1 MQEKINNQELLT
13 KNVSAEDIATINNRI
28 QSTINFKV
36 VDSWFEKSNAFK
48 LQKDLTFRKE
58 MILFLCYLFNEY
70 SFGSLDV
77 QFQQDKKFEAHLFEC
92 FTRINPDVCVP
103 EKSFYTGLR
112 IIKKLPVRQREVFF
126 GAIVSEF
133 QNISKSF
140 FPQQEVFY
148 TDNAYVERGGQK
160 NMMKYQ
166 RK

>member
-70 SFGSLDV
+70 
-77 QFQQDKKFEAHLFEC
+77 
-92 FTRINPDVCVP
+92 
-103 EKSFYTGLR
+103 
-112 IIKKLPVRQREVFF
+112 
-126 GAIVSEF
+126 
-133 QNISKSF
+133 
-140 FPQQEVFY
+140 
-148 TDNAYVERGGQK
+148 
-160 NMMKYQ
+160 
-166 RK
+166 